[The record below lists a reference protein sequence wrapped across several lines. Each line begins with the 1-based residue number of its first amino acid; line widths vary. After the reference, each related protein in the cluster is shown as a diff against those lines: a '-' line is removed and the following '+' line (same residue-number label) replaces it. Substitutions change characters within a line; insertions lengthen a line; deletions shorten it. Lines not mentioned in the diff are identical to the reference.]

1 MFSSTDDGK
10 ENFPCNDVDEFL
22 NYVEDDDS
30 GDNIPPNGD
39 ETTFTKDDVMMK
51 PLQANIATRSIS
63 RPFHINPKHSSYT
76 RARTKYL
83 TTRSSVVHLI
93 SSEFCRR
100 DCLKNMDFKFALEKR
115 KTYMSM
121 NKSMQNSYLVG
132 CMQSTLA
139 GYDYH
144 IGNVLLCRKAF
155 KMLYS
160 IGNCRLS
167 RIQDRLER
175 DCTYYSEAR
184 YKREVGSFANT
195 AKTWM
200 KDFFSNHGECMPNKD
215 TIHIPDNFSRR
226 EIFMLYKD
234 YAEAV
239 EGIGNFITY
248 SYFTRIWKAEFNNVR
263 IPKKTRMGICST
275 CASLK
280 AKRYKCQGAESGMC
294 SKHCFLKFDTYQL

>member
-22 NYVEDDDS
+22 NYVEDDDN

-39 ETTFTKDDVMMK
+39 ETTFTKDDGMMK
-51 PLQANIATRSIS
+51 LLQANIATRSRS
-63 RPFHINPKHSSYT
+63 RPFHINPRHSSYT

-83 TTRSSVVHLI
+83 TTKSYVVHLI
-93 SSEFCRR
+93 SSACCRR
-100 DCLKNMDFKFALEKR
+100 DCLKNMDFNFALEKR

-144 IGNVLLCRKAF
+144 IGNVLLWRKAF
-155 KMLYS
+155 KMLHS

-175 DCTYYSEAR
+175 DPTY
-184 YKREVGSFANT
+184 
-195 AKTWM
+195 
-200 KDFFSNHGECMPNKD
+200 
-215 TIHIPDNFSRR
+215 
-226 EIFMLYKD
+226 
-234 YAEAV
+234 
-239 EGIGNFITY
+239 
-248 SYFTRIWKAEFNNVR
+248 
-263 IPKKTRMGICST
+263 
-275 CASLK
+275 
-280 AKRYKCQGAESGMC
+280 
-294 SKHCFLKFDTYQL
+294 